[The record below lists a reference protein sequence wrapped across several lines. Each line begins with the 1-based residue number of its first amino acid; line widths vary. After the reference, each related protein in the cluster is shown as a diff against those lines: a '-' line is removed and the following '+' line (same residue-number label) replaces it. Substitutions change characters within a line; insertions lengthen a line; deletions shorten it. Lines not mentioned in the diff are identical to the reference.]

1 MQYKYCKNNVAIQ
14 GNPYARVC
22 QVNFAVTKPY
32 MMVKTPVTQ
41 RPSDT
46 LDDYF
51 VLGSDTQTIIGQ
63 SEFDRYNKETSLSN
77 LSKLTSSMSTMVNS
91 LITKYEKLA
100 KTVSDSSI
108 GVGQVKKVP
117 GKSFYI
123 IDGDSVFEP

>member
-1 MQYKYCKNNVAIQ
+1 
-14 GNPYARVC
+14 
-22 QVNFAVTKPY
+22 
-32 MMVKTPVTQ
+32 MVKTPVTQ